1 MRSVAGW
8 SENTRTSTARIA
20 ATTTVRLTINPDTTD
35 EIVLAGP
42 DGGGGGEADGWT
54 REQPPRRRR
63 FRWWMAPLIL
73 VGVAAIAALFIRLP
87 YDTIAPGSSRQVND
101 VVLVKGGPSY
111 PPKGQIL
118 ETTVSVRERVSPYE
132 VLFGWL
138 SPDIDVISE
147 KQVRGNTPPK
157 VYEQQNVDAM
167 ADSKKV
173 AEAVALQHLGYNVV
187 QGSGAVVRD
196 VQPKSAADGLLK
208 PGDVI
213 VAVDGKPISIETQAV
228 DAIHAHKPGDRV
240 TMSVVRDK
248 APPQPI
254 QATLGSK
261 DGQPLLGVILETSGL
276 QFKLPFDINIDSGS
290 VVGPSAGTAFGLE
303 LLDHLTPGE
312 LTGGGKVAVTGELAL
327 DGKVGEIGGVAQ
339 KAVTVRRSGAE
350 IFIVPRA
357 NYKEAKAHAGN
368 HLKVYAVDTFDDA
381 LRILGTLKGSNA
393 LSFVPASAPP
403 PAPAPR

>member
-8 SENTRTSTARIA
+8 SEKTRTSTAKIA
-20 ATTTVRLTINPDTTD
+20 ATTTARLTINPDTTD

-42 DGGGGGEADGWT
+42 DDGGGSEADGWT
-54 REQPPRRRR
+54 RPRPPRRRR
-63 FRWWMAPLIL
+63 WWLVPLIV
-73 VGVAAIAALFIRLP
+73 VGLAAIAAMFIRLP

-167 ADSKKV
+167 TDSKKV

-187 QGSGAVVRD
+187 QGSGAVIRD
-196 VQPKSAADGLLK
+196 VKPGTAAAGILN

-213 VAVDGKPISIETQAV
+213 VAVDGKPVSIETQAV

-240 TMSVVRDK
+240 TMSVVRGK

-254 QATLGSK
+254 EATLGSQG
-261 DGQPLLGVILETSGL
+261 GQPLLGVTLETSGL

-290 VVGPSAGTAFGLE
+290 VVGPSAGAAFGLE
-303 LLDHLTPGE
+303 LLDQLTPGE
-312 LTGGGKVAVTGELAL
+312 LSGGGKVAVTGQLFL
-327 DGKVGEIGGVAQ
+327 DGKIGEIGGVAQ
-339 KAVTVRRSGAE
+339 KAVTVRRSGAS

-381 LRILGTLKGSNA
+381 LRILGTLNGSNA
-393 LSFVPASAPP
+393 LSYAPA

>member
-1 MRSVAGW
+1 M
-8 SENTRTSTARIA
+8 
-20 ATTTVRLTINPDTTD
+20 ATTTTARLTINPDTTD

-42 DGGGGGEADGWT
+42 GDGGGGQTHGWT
-54 REQPPRRRR
+54 REQPARRRR
-63 FRWWMAPLIL
+63 FRWWLVPLIL
-73 VGVAAIAALFIRLP
+73 LGVAAIAALFIRLP

-101 VVLVKGGPSY
+101 VVLVKNGPSY

-132 VLFGWL
+132 ILFGWL
-138 SPDIDVISE
+138 SPDIQVIPE
-147 KQVRGNTPPK
+147 KQVRGNVPPK

-208 PGDVI
+208 PDDVI
-213 VAVDGKPISIETQAV
+213 VAVDGKPTHIETEAV
-228 DAIHAHKPGDRV
+228 DAVHAHKPGDRV
-240 TMSVVRDK
+240 TLSIVRGK
-248 APPQPI
+248 AAPQTV
-254 QATLGSK
+254 QATLGNRN
-261 DGQPLLGVILETSGL
+261 GQALLGVILETSGL

-290 VVGPSAGTAFGLE
+290 VVGPSAGAAFGLE

-312 LTGGGKVAVTGELAL
+312 LTGGGKVAVTGQLFL

-339 KAVTVRRSGAE
+339 KAVTVRRSGAS

-357 NYKEAKAHAGN
+357 NYAEAKAHAGN
-368 HLKVYAVDTFDDA
+368 HLRVYAVDTFDDA

-393 LSFVPASAPP
+393 PSYLPQAPK
-403 PAPAPR
+403 A